1 MNLHFIVPTKKVKRQ
16 NHKHSINQACYQL
29 FDFLIFQ
36 SVISNAT
43 TIKILSE
50 LYASVDDIDLWVG
63 GLEEDIVE
71 GGLVGP
77 TFRYAII
84 QGGLSCHSFR
94 YDRRVFLSCFLI
106 NCLTQAQLD

>member
-1 MNLHFIVPTKKVKRQ
+1 MKRQ
-16 NHKHSINQACYQL
+16 NHKPKSYKYSINQTNCYQL
-29 FDFLIFQ
+29 SDFLIFQ

-50 LYASVDDIDLWVG
+50 LYSSVDDIDLWVG

-77 TFRYAII
+77 TFRYAIL
-84 QGGLSCHSFR
+84 QGGGFFFILLGITGGSFCHAFW
-94 YDRRVFLSCFLI
+94 YIV
-106 NCLTQAQLD
+106 